1 MDFLPGISA
10 ATTGMIIGYPFDAIK
25 IKMQANMYPN
35 SLNCI
40 KNVIQTEGIHS
51 LYRGVMAPL
60 ISQNLKRSIQYN
72 VYEKI
77 LEKNKN
83 PFISGFCVGCIGPI
97 ISCPTSVLK
106 IGIQTRKNYTL
117 PQYIQHIYKKN
128 GLVGFYRGFP
138 IYCIKEIS
146 HGTLYLG
153 IYGSIREKYGISPI
167 STFGAGCVAS
177 ALTWTCLFPIDI
189 LKTSIQSYNNNN
201 ILHLKNIVKNGQYHR
216 LWKGLFPTLL
226 KIVPVNGCI
235 MLSYEL
241 TRYFVQKNKQ

>member
-25 IKMQANMYPN
+25 IKMQTNMYPN
-35 SLNCI
+35 SLSCI
-40 KNVIQTEGIHS
+40 KNVAQTEGIHS

-83 PFISGFCVGCIGPI
+83 PFISGFYVGCIGPI

-106 IGIQTRKNYTL
+106 IGIQTRKNNTL
-117 PQYIQHIYKKN
+117 PQYIKHIYKTK
-128 GLVGFYRGFP
+128 GLLGFYRGFP

-167 STFGAGCVAS
+167 STFSAGCISS

-189 LKTSIQSYNNNN
+189 LKTSIQSYNNNHV
-201 ILHLKNIVKNGQYHR
+201 LHLKTIVKKHHYHK

-241 TRYFVQKNKQ
+241 TRHFVKKNK